1 VPAIFSEKQYFY
13 RKMLADFFNTI
24 RRKRPAAGG
33 EPNWGNPR
41 DAQLSVHRSLGL
53 LPYDPRAGWH
63 PASRARH
70 AIKGGPPMRA
80 TFIIA
85 AAGVAAMLTI
95 ASPAWTQ
102 ANRTFVS
109 GHGSDS
115 NPCSLGAPCRSFAQ
129 ALTQTNAGGEITVL
143 DSAGYGTLTINKSIT
158 ITNPGG
164 VEAGITTTLGET
176 AIYINPSS
184 SIVVTLRGL
193 TLEGGG
199 VGEGITLAATAP
211 GTLNIIDCVVK
222 DFAGIGIG
230 IFPAFSGNTTEM
242 HVLIANSFV
251 LNNAGDGIAISPQSA
266 STFVVYAINHT
277 TVTGNGTSGNDAGIL
292 VNSSAGF
299 LSGTISSVYAQMN
312 NIGVNFI
319 GNGVVT
325 FTSIEN
331 SVIFLSHN
339 NGGDIFNNS
348 NGLNLY
354 LFDSNQIDEIFN
366 NATINSDGSN
376 NILGVNGNALTLVGR
391 R

>member
-1 VPAIFSEKQYFY
+1 MIVAVIGFAVLPI
-13 RKMLADFFNTI
+13 
-24 RRKRPAAGG
+24 
-33 EPNWGNPR
+33 
-41 DAQLSVHRSLGL
+41 LSGS
-53 LPYDPRAGWH
+53 
-63 PASRARH
+63 
-70 AIKGGPPMRA
+70 
-80 TFIIA
+80 
-85 AAGVAAMLTI
+85 
-95 ASPAWTQ
+95 AWAQ

-109 GHGSDS
+109 GHGVDT
-115 NPCSLGAPCRSFAQ
+115 NPCSLAAPCRSFAQ

-143 DSAGYGTLTINKSIT
+143 DSAGYGTLTIGKSIT

-176 AIYINPSS
+176 AITINPSS

-199 VGEGITLAATAP
+199 VGEGIALTPTAP

-251 LNNAGDGIAISPQSA
+251 LNNAGSGIAISPQSA

-312 NIGVNFI
+312 NIGLNFI

-331 SVIFLSHN
+331 SVIFLSRN
-339 NGGDIFNNS
+339 DGGDIFNNS

-354 LFDSNQIDEIFN
+354 LFDSNQIDVITN
-366 NATINSDGSN
+366 NATINSDGTN
-376 NILGVNGNALTLVGR
+376 NILGVNGNALTPVSR